1 MDTKTY
7 TIDDTVF
14 TEDQL
19 IIFHNGLPGFQ
30 QLKKFVITTTKEYEP
45 FHFLQSIDEPGI
57 KFVIV
62 NPMLFKPDYDP
73 AMNKAHIADL
83 ELQSKEELLFYV
95 IVTLHKDMS
104 QSTANLTGPV
114 LINIKK
120 QIGKQLIL
128 DDGRYSVAEPILGG
142 GA

>member
-1 MDTKTY
+1 MENKTY
-7 TIDDTVF
+7 TIDGTVF
-14 TEDQL
+14 TEDQM

-30 QLKKFVITTTKEYEP
+30 HLKKFVITTTKDYEP
-45 FHFLQSIDEPGI
+45 FHFLHSVDEPTI

-62 NPMLFKPDYDP
+62 NPMLFKPDFDP

-83 ELQSKEELLFYV
+83 GLEAKEDLLFYV
-95 IVTLHKDMS
+95 IVTLHQDMS
-104 QSTANLTGPV
+104 KSTANLTGPV

-120 QIGKQLIL
+120 QVGKQLIL